1 MKWELKS
8 KRIDAYPWMEY
19 GTGCNYPLNSVKIYW
34 LTGVR
39 LIMTK
44 EQRSKLKSESIFGV
58 IYAGSAFLIWGVG
71 VIYWKALSDVP
82 ALEIIVHRVVW
93 ALIILLISIVS
104 GRLWNEFISALK
116 DLRILLTLLLTA
128 AILAGNWLLY
138 VWAINNN
145 YILQGSLGYYI
156 NPLVNVVF
164 GVLFLRERLR
174 PAQIAAVLL
183 AGLGVVYLTFSYGEF
198 PWIALAL
205 ASSFGI
211 YGLIRKVAPVGPLVG
226 LSIEVMLMTA
236 PAAIYLVYLGAT
248 GSGSFL
254 HGSISTD
261 MLLMGTS
268 VLTVV
273 PLTFFTAGAKRLN
286 LSTVGLLQYMA
297 PTIMFLLAVFYYQE
311 PFSMAQ
317 VRTFIMIWIA
327 LIIYSTDSVIYYRRT
342 RQHRQ

>member
-1 MKWELKS
+1 MS
-8 KRIDAYPWMEY
+8 
-19 GTGCNYPLNSVKIYW
+19 
-34 LTGVR
+34 
-39 LIMTK
+39 K
-44 EQRSKLKSESIFGV
+44 EQQSKLKSESIFGAF
-58 IYAGSAFLIWGVG
+58 YAGSAFFIWGLG

-93 ALIILLISIVS
+93 AFIVLLISIVI
-104 GRLWNEFISALK
+104 GRLRHEFVSALK
-116 DLRILLTLLLTA
+116 DLRVLLTLLLTA
-128 AILAGNWLLY
+128 VILAGNWLLY

-205 ASSFGI
+205 ASSFGL

-226 LSIEVMLMTA
+226 LSVEVVLMTV
-236 PAAIYLVYLGAT
+236 PAAIYLIYLGAK

-254 HGSISTD
+254 RGSLSTD
-261 MLLMGTS
+261 LLLLGTS

-297 PTIMFLLAVFYYQE
+297 PTIMFLLAVFYYHE
-311 PFSMAQ
+311 PFLKAQ
-317 VRTFIMIWIA
+317 VWTFIMIWTA
-327 LIIYSTDSVIYYRRT
+327 LIIYSTDSVIYYRRKK
-342 RQHRQ
+342 

>member
-1 MKWELKS
+1 MS
-8 KRIDAYPWMEY
+8 
-19 GTGCNYPLNSVKIYW
+19 
-34 LTGVR
+34 
-39 LIMTK
+39 K
-44 EQRSKLKSESIFGV
+44 EQQSKLKSESISGAF
-58 IYAGSAFLIWGVG
+58 YAGSAFLIWGFG
-71 VIYWKALSDVP
+71 VIYWKALSGVP

-93 ALIILLISIVS
+93 ALIILLISIVF
-104 GRLWNEFISALK
+104 GRLRHEFVSALK
-116 DLRILLTLLLTA
+116 DLRVLLTLLLTA
-128 AILAGNWLLY
+128 VILAGNWLLY

-174 PAQIAAVLL
+174 PAQIAAVVL

-205 ASSFGI
+205 ASSFGL

-226 LSIEVMLMTA
+226 LSVEVVLMTV
-236 PAAIYLVYLGAT
+236 PAAIYLIYLGAK

-254 HGSISTD
+254 RGSLSTD
-261 MLLMGTS
+261 LLLLGTS

-297 PTIMFLLAVFYYQE
+297 PTIMFLLAVFYYHE
-311 PFSMAQ
+311 PFLKAQ
-317 VRTFIMIWIA
+317 VWTFIMIWTA
-327 LIIYSTDSVIYYRRT
+327 LISYSPDSVIY
-342 RQHRQ
+342 

>member
-1 MKWELKS
+1 MS
-8 KRIDAYPWMEY
+8 
-19 GTGCNYPLNSVKIYW
+19 
-34 LTGVR
+34 
-39 LIMTK
+39 K
-44 EQRSKLKSESIFGV
+44 EQQSKLKSESIFGAF
-58 IYAGSAFLIWGVG
+58 YAGSAFLIWGLG

-93 ALIILLISIVS
+93 AFIVLLISIVI
-104 GRLWNEFISALK
+104 GRLRHEFVSALK
-116 DLRILLTLLLTA
+116 DLRVLLTLLLTA
-128 AILAGNWLLY
+128 VILAGNWLLY

-174 PAQIAAVLL
+174 PAQIAAVVL

-205 ASSFGI
+205 ASSFGL

-226 LSIEVMLMTA
+226 LSVEVVLMTV
-236 PAAIYLVYLGAT
+236 PAAIYLIYLGAK

-254 HGSISTD
+254 RGSLSTD
-261 MLLMGTS
+261 LLLLGTS

-297 PTIMFLLAVFYYQE
+297 PTIMFLLAVFYYHE
-311 PFSMAQ
+311 PFLKAQ
-317 VRTFIMIWIA
+317 VWTFIMIWTA
-327 LIIYSTDSVIYYRRT
+327 LIIYSTDSVIYYLRKK
-342 RQHRQ
+342 